1 MKASLPALTFWLISG
16 LTAAPAIGS
25 PVLTH
30 LAAESD
36 GDVYKASC
44 RLEGGLTP
52 DVEEEIAAGLA
63 TTIEYR
69 LHLYRRRP
77 AFFDQLIVKRR
88 VQCTVRYD
96 TLTQQYTLT
105 RRIDDD
111 LQETKVTD
119 DPATMREFM
128 TSLQAVPLVKTGTLK
143 AGEDYYLKAK
153 STLGLVWRFYVIPW
167 PMDTDW
173 ERVAIVAGGA
183 KGRATQ
189 P

>member
-1 MKASLPALTFWLISG
+1 MKASLPAVTVWLISG
-16 LTAAPAIGS
+16 LTAAPAIGG

-30 LAAESD
+30 LVAETH
-36 GDVYKASC
+36 GDAYQASC

-52 DVEEEIAAGLA
+52 DVEEEIASGLA

-69 LHLYRRRP
+69 LHVYRRRA
-77 AFFDQLIVKRR
+77 AFFDQLLVKRR
-88 VQCTVRYD
+88 VQCTVHFD

-111 LQETKVTD
+111 LQETKVTN
-119 DPATMREFM
+119 DPAAMREFM
-128 TSLQAVPLVKTGTLK
+128 TSLKEVPLLKTEALK
-143 AGEDYYLKAK
+143 PDEEYYLKAK
-153 STLGLVWRFYVIPW
+153 SDLGIVWRFFLIPW

-173 ERVAIVAGGA
+173 KRVPIGPEGA
-183 KGRATQ
+183 KSLATQ

>member
-16 LTAAPAIGS
+16 LTAVPAFGG

-30 LAAESD
+30 LSVESD
-36 GDVYKASC
+36 GDSYQASC
-44 RLEGGLTP
+44 RIEGGLTP

-69 LHLYRRRP
+69 LHVYRHRT
-77 AFFDQLIVKRR
+77 AFFDQLVLKRR
-88 VQCTVRYD
+88 VQCTVRFD

-119 DPATMREFM
+119 DPAAMREFM
-128 TSLQAVPLVKTGTLK
+128 TSLKSVPLVKTGVLK
-143 AGEDYYLKAK
+143 PGEEYYLKAK
-153 STLGLVWRFYVIPW
+153 SSLGLVWRFYVIPW

-173 ERVAIVAGGA
+173 ERVPLGAQGA
-183 KGRATQ
+183 KSLATR

>member
-1 MKASLPALTFWLISG
+1 MRASLPAVAFCLISG
-16 LTAAPAIGS
+16 LTAVPAIGG

-30 LAAESD
+30 LAAHSV
-36 GDVYKASC
+36 GDAYEASC

-69 LHLYRRRP
+69 LHVYRRRP
-77 AFFDQLIVKRR
+77 AFFDQLILKRR

-111 LQETKVTD
+111 MQETKVTD
-119 DPATMREFM
+119 DPAAMREFM
-128 TSLQAVPLVKTGTLK
+128 TSLKAVPLVKTGTLK
-143 AGEDYYLKAK
+143 PGEEYYLKAK
-153 STLGLVWRFYVIPW
+153 SNLGLVWRFYVIPW

-173 ERVAIVAGGA
+173 ERVPIGPEGA
-183 KGRATQ
+183 KILATQ

>member
-1 MKASLPALTFWLISG
+1 MKASLPAVTFWLISG
-16 LTAAPAIGS
+16 LTAAPLFGA

-36 GDVYKASC
+36 GDSYQASC
-44 RLEGGLTP
+44 RLERGLTP

-69 LHLYRRRP
+69 LHVYRRRT

-105 RRIDDD
+105 RRVDDD

-119 DPATMREFM
+119 DPAVMREFM
-128 TSLQAVPLVKTGTLK
+128 TSLRGVPLVKIDALK
-143 AGEDYYLKAK
+143 AGEDYYLKDK
-153 STLGLVWRFYVIPW
+153 SSLGRVWHFYIIPL

-173 ERVAIVAGGA
+173 ERVPLGAGGA
-183 KGRATQ
+183 KTLATQ

>member
-1 MKASLPALTFWLISG
+1 MKASLPALTLWLISG
-16 LTAAPAIGS
+16 LTATPAICS
-25 PVLTH
+25 PVLRH
-30 LAAESD
+30 LAAEID
-36 GDVYKASC
+36 GDSYHVSC

-52 DVEEEIAAGLA
+52 DVEEGIAAGLA

-77 AFFDQLIVKRR
+77 AFFDQLILRRR
-88 VQCTVRYD
+88 VLCTVRYD

-105 RRIDDD
+105 RHVDDD
-111 LQETKVTD
+111 LEETRVTD
-119 DPATMREFM
+119 DPAAMRDFM
-128 TSLQAVPLVKTGTLK
+128 TSLKAVPLLK
-143 AGEDYYLKAK
+143 IAALNPGEDYYLKAK

-183 KGRATQ
+183 KSLGTQ

>member
-1 MKASLPALTFWLISG
+1 MKASLPAVAFWLISG
-16 LTAAPAIGS
+16 LSAAPVFGG

-36 GDVYKASC
+36 GDSYRASC

-69 LHLYRRRP
+69 LHVYRRRP
-77 AFFDQLIVKRR
+77 AFFDQVLVKRR

-105 RRIDDD
+105 RRVDDD

-119 DPATMREFM
+119 DPAVMHEFM
-128 TSLQAVPLVKTGTLK
+128 TSLKAVPLVKTSALRP
-143 AGEDYYLKAK
+143 GEQYYLKAK
-153 STLGLVWRFYVIPW
+153 SSLGLVWHFYVIPW

-173 ERVAIVAGGA
+173 ERVPLGPEGA
-183 KGRATQ
+183 NSLATQ

>member
-1 MKASLPALTFWLISG
+1 MKASLPAVTFWLISG
-16 LTAAPAIGS
+16 LTAAPLFGG

-36 GDVYKASC
+36 GDSYQASC
-44 RLEGGLTP
+44 RLERALTP
-52 DVEEEIAAGLA
+52 EVEEEIAAGLA

-69 LHLYRRRP
+69 LHVYRRRT
-77 AFFDQLIVKRR
+77 AFFDQLLVKRR

-105 RRIDDD
+105 RRVDDD

-119 DPATMREFM
+119 DPSAMREFM
-128 TSLQAVPLVKTGTLK
+128 TSLRAVPLVKTSSLRP
-143 AGEDYYLKAK
+143 GENYYLKAK
-153 STLGLVWRFYVIPW
+153 SSLGLVWRFFIIPL
-167 PMDTDW
+167 PVDTDW
-173 ERVAIVAGGA
+173 VRVSIGPGGA
-183 KGRATQ
+183 KSLATQ

>member
-36 GDVYKASC
+36 GDAYKASC

-88 VQCTVRYD
+88 VLCTVRYD

-119 DPATMREFM
+119 DPAAMREFM
-128 TSLQAVPLVKTGTLK
+128 TSLKAVPLVKTGTLK

-183 KGRATQ
+183 KSLGTQ

>member
-77 AFFDQLIVKRR
+77 AFFDQLDHI
-88 VQCTVRYD
+88 
-96 TLTQQYTLT
+96 
-105 RRIDDD
+105 I
-111 LQETKVTD
+111 
-119 DPATMREFM
+119 
-128 TSLQAVPLVKTGTLK
+128 G
-143 AGEDYYLKAK
+143 
-153 STLGLVWRFYVIPW
+153 IPNF
-167 PMDTDW
+167 
-173 ERVAIVAGGA
+173 G
-183 KGRATQ
+183 
-189 P
+189 